1 MGLNLQGYH
10 VTIDHSH
17 RHWLITTPEG
27 NPTRERVGNLTI
39 YSMFRRQKAPA
50 SLNRDRKQ
58 RKLGDNCP
66 LIYALKG
73 KEGLTTDFSSI
84 KALSQSFNAI
94 LEAIAQAEPD
104 GYDLI
109 VSMLSA
115 HNISHIVGKRFSRYF
130 NAPHFKDLLRK
141 ITVEEAFI
149 LLDRANIDVTDVKS
163 LQYQLRRQKN
173 EVGYQGAFSLKG
185 IPTEH
190 RAVFPPITIN
200 TALTMHLNA
209 HRILITDDLLAT
221 GTTLETAASLLG
233 TLCPGASVQAACL
246 FSSMGRLTRGTL
258 KKRKFR
264 G

>member
-1 MGLNLQGYH
+1 MKIVGLNLQGYH

-109 VSMLSA
+109 VSMPSA

-163 LQYQLRRQKN
+163 LQYQLRRQK
-173 EVGYQGAFSLKG
+173 LKWV
-185 IPTEH
+185 IK
-190 RAVFPPITIN
+190 
-200 TALTMHLNA
+200 ALFH
-209 HRILITDDLLAT
+209 
-221 GTTLETAASLLG
+221 
-233 TLCPGASVQAACL
+233 
-246 FSSMGRLTRGTL
+246 
-258 KKRKFR
+258 
-264 G
+264 

>member
-84 KALSQSFNAI
+84 K
-94 LEAIAQAEPD
+94 E
-104 GYDLI
+104 
-109 VSMLSA
+109 
-115 HNISHIVGKRFSRYF
+115 
-130 NAPHFKDLLRK
+130 
-141 ITVEEAFI
+141 
-149 LLDRANIDVTDVKS
+149 
-163 LQYQLRRQKN
+163 
-173 EVGYQGAFSLKG
+173 
-185 IPTEH
+185 
-190 RAVFPPITIN
+190 
-200 TALTMHLNA
+200 
-209 HRILITDDLLAT
+209 
-221 GTTLETAASLLG
+221 
-233 TLCPGASVQAACL
+233 
-246 FSSMGRLTRGTL
+246 
-258 KKRKFR
+258 
-264 G
+264 